1 MKNNTNEIMKK
12 YFILSLILFSN
23 LSNLYTQR
31 WGLAEDC
38 HINANDPNY
47 ENIPI
52 RSGAISSTVK
62 LFIMGTSS
70 NSWSSGTLINRNTSD
85 SDVGYYILT
94 ARHCVDEIDLNAE
107 HFIYFNYQSP
117 DADNNSTFPS
127 NTGQIDGQSTS
138 LTDIGHE
145 YFHTSRLR
153 LVSWF
158 AWGDIALLEVLTPIP
173 AHFNVTYAGWN
184 PSRFGTVISTD
195 HLPTNFYGVHHPRGD
210 IKKISGTN
218 SILWLETPIATG
230 CYTITTVIDVLF
242 GWIWGNKVSTSVIC
256 NYVDNPWMT
265 VADWQYGISENGSS
279 GSGFFDSYNSLIGV
293 LSGSLSTCDFKS
305 TTTYGKLHANYSN
318 QKIKNTLNPS
328 NNVWVDLYGM
338 GERKITRYSDLVL
351 PGETGVSGHYF
362 PANHYQSENRISL
375 VADNTISTTQP
386 ITIYNGA
393 DYEFVAGGSITLGPG
408 FSAEAGSNFTARIGT
423 SASLKS
429 ANSSLEQGIIGKMKS
444 IDLPKYKKFEIEKYL
459 PNVDENT
466 LEISELYPN
475 PNNGNFEFKVKCH
488 RGSKKVI
495 YAEILDIQGKLYYSD
510 SFIIENEYS
519 VNINR
524 SDLPKGFYI
533 LKISNGEYLT
543 NKKLVV
549 K

>member
-1 MKNNTNEIMKK
+1 LKYRKTINSKKMKK
-12 YFILSLILFSN
+12 IIIFTIILNSTILYSQN
-23 LSNLYTQR
+23 
-31 WGLAEDC
+31 WGDSEDC
-38 HINANDPNY
+38 HINANNPDY
-47 ENIPI
+47 ENLPI
-52 RSGAISSTVK
+52 RQGAISATVK
-62 LFIMGTSS
+62 LSIDGFCT
-70 NSWSSGTLINRNTSD
+70 GTLINRNTSD
-85 SDVGYYILT
+85 SEVGYYILT
-94 ARHCVDEIDLNAE
+94 ARHCVVGLDFNSDHIV
-107 HFIYFNYQSP
+107 YFNYQSP
-117 DADNNSTFPS
+117 DGEDNSTPIS
-127 NTGQIDGQSTS
+127 NRGEWSDQSTS
-138 LTDIGHE
+138 LTDNRHE
-145 YFHTSRLR
+145 YAHTTRLR
-153 LVSWF
+153 LLSWF
-158 AWGDIALLEVLTPIP
+158 VWGDLALIEILTPVP
-173 AHFNVTYAGWN
+173 PHFNVTYAGWN

-195 HLPTNFYGVHHPRGD
+195 HLPTDFYGVHHPAGD

-230 CYTITTVIDVLF
+230 CYTVTTVIDVLF
-242 GWIWGNKVSTSVIC
+242 GWIWGNRVSTSVIC

-265 VADWQYGISENGSS
+265 VADWQYGISEEGSS

-375 VADNTISTTQP
+375 VADNTISTTHP

-393 DYEFVAGGSITLGPG
+393 DYEFVAGESITLSPG
-408 FSAEAGSNFTARIGT
+408 FTAEAGSNFTARIGA

-459 PNVDENT
+459 PNDDENI

-475 PNNGNFEFKVKCH
+475 PNNGIFEFTVTNNNQS
-488 RGSKKVI
+488 RPNI
-495 YAEILDIQGKLYYSD
+495 YVEILNVQGKKYYTK
-510 SFIIENEYS
+510 SFVIENEHP
-519 VNINR
+519 VNINK

-533 LKISNGEYLT
+533 LKITNGEYMT

>member
-1 MKNNTNEIMKK
+1 MKK
-12 YFILSLILFSN
+12 HLVISLIFCINITS
-23 LSNLYTQR
+23 LYSQR

-38 HINANDPNY
+38 HVNANDPNY
-47 ENIPI
+47 NNIPL
-52 RSGAISSTVK
+52 RSNSISATVK
-62 LFIMGTSS
+62 LYIKGTST

-85 SDVGYYILT
+85 SDVGFYILT
-94 ARHCVDEIDLNAE
+94 AKHCIDEIDLNKE
-107 HFIYFNYQSP
+107 HYIYFNYQSP
-117 DADNNSTFPS
+117 DGDNESTPVS
-127 NTGQIDGQSTS
+127 NRGIVDGQSTS
-138 LTDIGHE
+138 LSDNAHE
-145 YFHTSRLR
+145 YFHKSKLR
-153 LVSWF
+153 VVSSF
-158 AWGDIALLEVLTPIP
+158 TWGDMALLEILTPIP
-173 AHFNVTYAGWN
+173 VHFNISYAGWN

-195 HLPTNFYGVHHPRGD
+195 HLPTDFYGIHHPRGD

-256 NYVDNPWMT
+256 NYVDNPWVT
-265 VADWQYGISENGSS
+265 VADWQYGISEHGSS
-279 GSGFFDSYNSLIGV
+279 GSGFFDSSNELIGV

-318 QKIKNTLNPS
+318 SSIKNTLNPS
-328 NNVWVDLYGM
+328 HNVWVDLYGM
-338 GERKITRYSDLVL
+338 SERKITRYTDLVL

-362 PANHYQSENRISL
+362 PANHYQSDNNLSL

-386 ITIYNGA
+386 ITIYDGA
-393 DYEFVAGGSITLGPG
+393 DYEFVAGESITLGSG
-408 FSAEAGSNFTARIGT
+408 FTAESGSNFTARIGT

-429 ANSSLEQGIIGKMKS
+429 ASSSLEQGIIGKMKS

-475 PNNGNFEFKVKCH
+475 PNNGNFEFTVTNNNLS
-488 RGSKKVI
+488 RTTI
-495 YAEILDIQGKLYYSD
+495 YVEILDVQGKKYYSE
-510 SFIIENEYS
+510 SLIIENEHPA
-519 VNINR
+519 NINK

-533 LKISNGEYLT
+533 LKISNGEYTT